1 MIACQTELTCLRCGA
16 TTTHTIVYASLY
28 IKYIVCNQCGF
39 KIEKPVTMLMKQYMH
54 DLPKRAFAL
63 TLRLKGEAM
72 SHPVLFALSLPK
84 RMLYKPMELTRELAE
99 VCL

>member
-1 MIACQTELTCLRCGA
+1 MIVYQSELTCLRCGA
-16 TTTHTIVYASLY
+16 VTTHTIVYASLY
-28 IKYIVCNQCGF
+28 IKYIACNRCGL
-39 KIEKPVTMLMKQYMH
+39 KIEKPVTMLMRQYMH

-72 SHPVLFALSLPK
+72 SHPILFALSLPK

-99 VCL
+99 IWL